1 MKFELSFVEEG
12 AIKLDL
18 ASSQSNIKVRTHE
31 GVSGME
37 PIDGQIF
44 PPNYVFLLCTLMLR

>member
-18 ASSQSNIKVRTHE
+18 ASSQSNIKVRTPGRDFRGGTH
-31 GVSGME
+31 
-37 PIDGQIF
+37 
-44 PPNYVFLLCTLMLR
+44 